1 MKIIKSRG
9 CLFLIGALIDNCAKY
24 WLTNSQINLF
34 NENLCNKQY
43 HITIATADEISDIP
57 NFNDSMGEL
66 SFVDLGL
73 GCYKSEVYWV
83 VCGFPQGDIIR
94 QKLNLPPKDFHIT
107 LGYKT
112 QDIHTCSKNVSSII
126 QWNQNIDVSKLYLS
140 SNILIQLLEIGKHF
154 NTSDLIQIAKHN
166 PTNKQLLTIISS
178 LLDNNIYGVGLK
190 INLLLRNKETETLNT
205 YLKYIVD
212 NEYENSF
219 YDEPYPAKQCDVINK
234 ILTLL
239 NNMKIDGREY
249 SYQTVGNKI
258 RFLKSPRN
266 FSQIKDNL
274 YGSAI
279 PNKKYHWD
287 LFVNYKI
294 TNVITL
300 METPLDKNLY
310 GDTKIKYHYYYVDD
324 LKPPTLEQ
332 VKEIIDIIDN
342 NSKTLVHCFG
352 GVGRT
357 GTVLSAY
364 LMQTE
369 KLTRNQSL
377 DQLINR
383 KTIISDSQEVFL
395 KEWYAYCNANLTN
408 QKIKLPPFIMF
419 VGYPASGK
427 STLANAIVQTYTNV
441 IRVNQDE
448 IRAKGKCEELIGKHI
463 KTQTVLLD
471 RCNLTKTERKYW
483 LNIAFNPKT
492 WCIYFNSDIDDCKYR
507 ITRRKNHPTVKE
519 GTGITI
525 LESLDGKLET
535 PELSEGFNR
544 IITINSLEE
553 SNDLMEK
560 WGLTKPELSI
570 IIDEQFI
577 IKFPRTKHLANLGS
591 ATRDDLLMSQEEVNQ
606 FLNKEIYIEEKIDG
620 ANLGF
625 SINLDSKIMV
635 QNRSHY
641 VTSSEQPQ
649 FKPLD
654 AWVQA
659 HGDDLW
665 SILEPGRHILYGEWL
680 YMKHSIKYET
690 LPDYFI
696 AFDLYDKITKKFAS
710 RCMLEQLLSRT
721 SIQLVPLVA
730 KGTFKKIEEI
740 KQLINTK
747 SKFYEGKIEGVYC
760 RINSPDSLISRG
772 KIVRDDFIC
781 GNSSIGTGKLIHW
794 SKGVLETNNLK
805 N

>member
-1 MKIIKSRG
+1 MKLIKSRG
-9 CLFLIGALIDNCAKY
+9 CLFLIGEPIDNCAKY
-24 WLTNSQINLF
+24 WLTNSQFNLF

-43 HITIATADEISDIP
+43 HITVATADEMIHEI
-57 NFNDSMGEL
+57 NETTYEL

-83 VCGFPQGDIIR
+83 VCSFPQGDIIR

-112 QDIHTCSKNVSSII
+112 QDIHTCSKNLSSII
-126 QWNQNIDVSKLYLS
+126 QWNQNIDVSKLYS
-140 SNILIQLLEIGKHF
+140 SPNILIQLLEMGKHF
-154 NTSDLIQIAKHN
+154 NTHDLIQIAKYNH
-166 PTNKQLLTIISS
+166 TNKQLLTIISS
-178 LLDNNIYGVGLK
+178 LLETNIYGIGLK
-190 INLLLRNKETETLNT
+190 INLLLRNKETDNVNT
-205 YLKYIVD
+205 YLKSIID
-212 NEYENSF
+212 NEYENSS
-219 YDEPYPAKQCDVINK
+219 DPAVITK

-239 NNMKIDGREY
+239 NKMKLDGREY
-249 SYQTVGNKI
+249 SYQLVNDKI

-266 FSQIKDNL
+266 FSRVRDNL

-279 PNKKYHWD
+279 PNKQYHWD
-287 LFVNYKI
+287 LFANYGI
-294 TNVITL
+294 TDVITL
-300 METPLDKNLY
+300 METPLDTNLY
-310 GDTKIKYHYYYVDD
+310 GDIKIHYYYVDD

-332 VKEIIDIIDN
+332 VKEIINIIDN
-342 NSKTLVHCFG
+342 GSKTLVHCFG

-369 KLTRNQSL
+369 NLTRNQAL
-377 DQLINR
+377 DQLVGR

-395 KEWYAYCNANLTN
+395 KEWYAYCNINSMG

-427 STLANAIVQTYTNV
+427 STLANAIVQTYPTV
-441 IRVNQDE
+441 LRVNQDE
-448 IRAKGKCEELIGKHI
+448 IRTKGKCEELVGKHV

-471 RCNLTKTERKYW
+471 RCNLTKSERKYW

-507 ITRRKNHPTVKE
+507 ITRRKNHPTIKE

-525 LESLDGKLET
+525 LDSLDGKLEE
-535 PELSEGFNR
+535 PELSEGFNK
-544 IITINSLEE
+544 IISINSLEE
-553 SNDLMEK
+553 SNNLMEK
-560 WGLTKPELSI
+560 WGLIKPEI
-570 IIDEQFI
+570 EPVIDEQFI

-591 ATRDDLLMSQEEVNQ
+591 ATRDDLLMSQEEINQ

-625 SINLDSKIMV
+625 SINSDSKIMV

-659 HGDDLW
+659 HSDDLW
-665 SILEPGRHILYGEWL
+665 TILEPGRHILYGEWL
-680 YMKHSIKYET
+680 YMKHSIKYEN

-710 RCMLEQLLSRT
+710 RCVLEQLLSQT

-760 RINSPDSLISRG
+760 RINNTDNLISRG
-772 KIVRDDFIC
+772 KIVRSDFIC

-794 SKGVLETNNLK
+794 SKGILETNNLK